1 MTGDDEERRG
11 LEEALRGV
19 RPIGPANP
27 RPAPPPRPPRARLR
41 RSDEL
46 EVLRESLEISPVAL
60 DVETGEE
67 LLFRRAGVPADVL
80 RALRRGR
87 YTVAAEL
94 DLHGLTER
102 EAKQVLREF
111 LGEAL
116 LHGQRCVRIVHGKGR
131 GSGPRGPVLKRAVN
145 HWLRQTGAVQAFASA
160 RSTDGGTGAVYVLL
174 SDR

>member
-1 MTGDDEERRG
+1 MTGDDDERRV

-116 LHGQRCVRIVHGKGR
+116 LHGQAESPGREQRIER
-131 GSGPRGPVLKRAVN
+131 TFIQMTDQAPFNEPSGDKSKTEGQN
-145 HWLRQTGAVQAFASA
+145 
-160 RSTDGGTGAVYVLL
+160 D
-174 SDR
+174 SDRKISAFH